1 MLSIDPNKRPT
12 CSDILKAKI
21 LDVEYDNEGCP
32 LFINYKKP
40 KS

>member
-1 MLSIDPNKRPT
+1 MLSLEPNKRPS
-12 CSDILKAKI
+12 CDYILDSKI
-21 LDVEYDNEGCP
+21 LAIEYDNAGCP